1 MTVAV
6 IAVPFRAMTRWEP
19 NAPERLQQAA
29 FELYTERGYDQ
40 TTVAEIAAR
49 AGLTER
55 TFFRHFADKREVLF
69 DGGDRFRATLI
80 EPVEAAPPEATTL
93 EAVMAGIEA
102 AGSVF
107 PALELVRRR
116 QALILA
122 NPELQERELIKLAS
136 LATGLAGVLR
146 RRGVADTAAELAAEA
161 GVAVLRIAMTRWI
174 EDPAERPWAVHVRE
188 AMDELR
194 SLTAE
199 RHGPAPA

>member
-1 MTVAV
+1 
-6 IAVPFRAMTRWEP
+6 MTRWQP
-19 NAPERLQQAA
+19 NAAARLQEAA

-55 TFFRHFADKREVLF
+55 TFFRHFTDKREVLF
-69 DGGDRFRATLI
+69 DGGDQFNAALVDT
-80 EPVEAAPPEATTL
+80 VDAAPPSATTL
-93 EAVMAGIEA
+93 QAITAAIEA

-107 PALELVRRR
+107 PAPEPVRRR

-136 LATGLAGVLR
+136 LANSLGEALR
-146 RRGVADTAAELAAEA
+146 RRGVPDTAAELAAA
-161 GVAVLRIAMTRWI
+161 TGVTVLRIALTHWI
-174 EDPAERPWAVHVRE
+174 EDPAERPWKTHVR
-188 AMDELR
+188 AAIDELR

-199 RHGPAPA
+199 TSVAAGT